1 MAIVK
6 RERWTE
12 DDVTALPPGEHD
24 FLERKAGALLPTSD
38 FRQDMAK
45 ALSALAN
52 SGGGHLLLGVRD
64 DGTFDGV
71 PEWKGRQPTREWL
84 EHVLPELLDYPLQD
98 FRVHEV
104 ERVSPSAIP
113 AGSSVIVVDVGDSML
128 APHQSSS
135 SKIYY
140 YRVGGRS
147 VPAPH
152 FYLETLRGR
161 DKFPGP
167 TVVAAWFETVI
178 NPLIRTLKNEQAYL
192 SRGVWTWKAYPG
204 SLTELTHLGS
214 HRLHVYVS
222 ENQEQLLE
230 QHPEIGV
237 ALRKHDE
244 EVDTFRD
251 RIAELHEAV
260 MTSRELEVVY
270 GEKTSPE
277 SLLALRDAFPQK
289 LGGRHDAAAVMTDL
303 FVGPDVASHLDVL
316 ARHIVNNEHDLGV
329 GFITTAPLWNT
340 YRQEFLSV
348 LATPALAA
356 LKARLDE
363 ARGHLE
369 AAGADLIEQLT
380 ETRRGLARRY
390 NVPYAEPVRL
400 PVVSGWQDKY

>member
-6 RERWTE
+6 RECWTE

-24 FLERKAGALLPTSD
+24 FLERKAGALLASSD

-71 PEWKGRQPTREWL
+71 PEFKGRQPVREWL

-98 FRVHEV
+98 FRIHEV
-104 ERVSPSAIP
+104 ERASPSAIP
-113 AGSSVIVVDVGDSML
+113 TGSAVIVVDVGDSML
-128 APHQSSS
+128 APHQSSY

-140 YRVGGRS
+140 HRVGGHS

-178 NPLIRTLKNEQAYL
+178 NPMIRALKNEQAYL
-192 SRGVWTWKAYPG
+192 SKGVWSWKSYPG

-214 HRLHVYVS
+214 HQLHFYVS

-230 QHPEIGV
+230 QHPDLAM

-260 MTSRELEVVY
+260 MTSWELEAVY
-270 GEKTSPE
+270 REKTSPE
-277 SLLALRDAFPQK
+277 SLQVVRDAFPQK
-289 LGGRHDAAAVMTDL
+289 LGGYQDDAGVMGDL

-316 ARHIVNNEHDLGV
+316 ARHVVNNEPALGV
-329 GFITTAPLWNT
+329 GFTTTAPLWNT
-340 YRQEFLSV
+340 YRQEFMSI
-348 LATPALAA
+348 LATPMLGK
-356 LKARLDE
+356 LKVHLE
-363 ARGHLE
+363 ESRGNLE
-369 AAGADLIEQLT
+369 AAVVDLIDQLT
-380 ETRRGLARRY
+380 ETRCGLARRY
-390 NVPYAEPVRL
+390 NVPYAEPVRI
-400 PVVSGWQDKY
+400 SGWPDKY

>member
-6 RERWTE
+6 RERWLE
-12 DDVTALPPGEHD
+12 DEVMALPPGEHD
-24 FLERKAGALLPTSD
+24 FLERKAGALLASSD

-64 DGTFDGV
+64 DGSFDGV
-71 PEWKGRQPTREWL
+71 PEFKGRQPVREWL
-84 EHVLPELLDYPLQD
+84 EQVLPELLDYPLQD

-104 ERVSPSAIP
+104 ERVSPSTIP
-113 AGSSVIVVDVGDSML
+113 IGSVVIVVDVGDSML
-128 APHQSSS
+128 APHQSST

-178 NPLIRTLKNEQAYL
+178 NPVIRALKNEQAYL
-192 SRGVWTWKAYPG
+192 LRGVWTWKAYPG
-204 SLTELTHLGS
+204 SLRELTHLSS
-214 HRLHVYVS
+214 HQPHLYIS

-237 ALRKHDE
+237 ALRTHDH
-244 EVDTFRD
+244 EVDTFREH
-251 RIAELHEAV
+251 IAALHQAV
-260 MTSRELEVVY
+260 MTSRELEAVY
-270 GEKTSPE
+270 REKISPE
-277 SLLALRDAFPQK
+277 SLRVLRDTFPQQ
-289 LGGRHDAAAVMTDL
+289 LGRCQDDVAVMREL
-303 FVGPDVASHLDVL
+303 FVSSETSSHLDVL
-316 ARHIVNNEHDLGV
+316 ARHVVNNEADLGV
-329 GFITTAPLWNT
+329 GATTTAPLWNT

-348 LATPALAA
+348 LTTPALAA
-356 LKARLDE
+356 LKGRLE
-363 ARGHLE
+363 ESRVHLE
-369 AAGADLIEQLT
+369 AAVADLINQLT
-380 ETRRGLARRY
+380 ETRRNLARRF

-400 PVVSGWQDKY
+400 PVISSSQGIY